1 MDVVGLYDR
10 IVAGSG
16 DEQSIRTLCN
26 LMVSRL
32 IVIAPEET
40 ARRLDDLTDQYRKI
54 MSVVLKETAV
64 RHEFERADEAK
75 KSVVKVSLELNKAI
89 PADALAGGRTKWQSF
104 VEDLKKDH
112 AGLVKQVEAESKEK
126 DRPLS

>member
-1 MDVVGLYDR
+1 
-10 IVAGSG
+10 
-16 DEQSIRTLCN
+16 
-26 LMVSRL
+26 MVSRL
-32 IVIAPEET
+32 ITIAPEET

-54 MSVVLKETAV
+54 MSVVLKDTAV

-89 PADALAGGRTKWQSF
+89 SIDVLAGGRTKWQSF

-112 AGLVKQVEAESKEK
+112 AGLVKQVEAESKDK
-126 DRPLS
+126 DRP